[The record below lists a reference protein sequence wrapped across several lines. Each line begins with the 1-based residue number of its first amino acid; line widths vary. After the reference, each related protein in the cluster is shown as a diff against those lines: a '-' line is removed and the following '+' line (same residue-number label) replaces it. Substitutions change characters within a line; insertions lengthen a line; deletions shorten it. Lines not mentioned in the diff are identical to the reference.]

1 MIWCQNEIEERIG
14 CRETDSEAQ
23 HTLSALVVCISR
35 KESVGAHN
43 DAAIVLEGD
52 VPSGAVIFHCGVNAF
67 SALINRQAPRP
78 GTEIEGELERVNID
92 S

>member
-1 MIWCQNEIEERIG
+1 M
-14 CRETDSEAQ
+14 
-23 HTLSALVVCISR
+23 H
-35 KESVGAHN
+35 
-43 DAAIVLEGD
+43 EGD

-67 SALINRQAPRP
+67 SALINRQAPQP